1 MKLISIVMIVG
12 LVLLYFV
19 DAFFKIQIM
28 NWEMLTHSA
37 LRFFTGFILIGV
49 GVLYAHK
56 IRLKS
61 AVFLI
66 LVLVLADDLM
76 DYYRNVNSF
85 SFEDTL
91 HGVYM
96 LLWGSLMGYAYMKHS
111 KDKADKSAVT
121 YKGKR

>member
-1 MKLISIVMIVG
+1 MKLVSLVMIAG
-12 LVLLYFV
+12 LILLYFV
-19 DAFFKIQIM
+19 DAAFKIQIM

-37 LRFFTGFILIGV
+37 LRFFTGFILIGI
-49 GVLYAHK
+49 GVFYAHK

-66 LVLVLADDLM
+66 LALVLADDIM
-76 DYYRNVNSF
+76 DYYRKVDSF

-96 LLWGSLMGYAYMKHS
+96 LLWGSLMGYAYMKYS
-111 KDKADKSAVT
+111 KDKADK
-121 YKGKR
+121 RQ

>member
-1 MKLISIVMIVG
+1 MKFVSIVTIAG
-12 LVLLYFV
+12 LILLYFV
-19 DAFFKIQIM
+19 DAAFKIQIM

-37 LRFFTGFILIGV
+37 LRFFTGFVLIGI
-49 GVLYAHK
+49 GVFYAHK

-61 AVFLI
+61 AVYLI
-66 LVLVLADDLM
+66 LALVLADDLM
-76 DYYRNVNSF
+76 DYFRKVDSF

-111 KDKADKSAVT
+111 KDKADKQQ
-121 YKGKR
+121 